1 MGLFSR
7 DPIEKEQ
14 KIIRNEAKAEEKLLN
29 QALKDLNVAQKQEA
43 KTAHAERDAVQDN
56 EKQKRYID
64 KLATE
69 LAKLQTQHEQAIT
82 KQQQMAQEVESKHTE
97 LLRLQ
102 EETVKARGVVE
113 DLQAKYA
120 ANNQVRDS
128 RLADLTASR
137 TGSPVSPTGASAA
150 AGGAAAGAAATEAA
164 QAKAAEA
171 QAHAA
176 SEDPVPDYATNKA
189 SSIASPVSPTA
200 ERPALPA
207 RKEGS
212 AGSVTSPVIDEHN
225 GHLHIGQASAP
236 APAAAPVAVDEHT
249 GHLNIG
255 KPAVEAPPI
264 SPTAAAAE
272 ASASSPIAP
281 PRHPTAVTQNAA
293 AGL

>member
-14 KIIRNEAKAEEKLLN
+14 KLIKNEAKAEEKLLH

-82 KQQQMAQEVESKHTE
+82 KQEQLAQDVESKHAE

-113 DLQAKYA
+113 DLQAKHA
-120 ANNQVRDS
+120 ANNATRDA
-128 RLADLTASR
+128 RLAELSAGR
-137 TGSPVSPTGASAA
+137 TGSPLSPTGPSAA
-150 AGGAAAGAAATEAA
+150 AGGAAAGAAAGGAAATEAA
-164 QAKAAEA
+164 QAKHAEAAAEA
-171 QAHAA
+171 TAG
-176 SEDPVPDYATNKA
+176 EEPVPEYATNKA
-189 SSIASPVSPTA
+189 ASLTSAGPVSPPAA

-207 RKEGS
+207 RKDGS
-212 AGSVTSPVIDEHN
+212 TGSIPSPAAPVDEYT
-225 GHLHIGQASAP
+225 GHLHIGQ
-236 APAAAPVAVDEHT
+236 PVT
-249 GHLNIG
+249 
-255 KPAVEAPPI
+255 EAPI
-264 SPTAAAAE
+264 SSPTAAAAE
-272 ASASSPIAP
+272 ASAQSPIAP
-281 PRHPTAVTQNAA
+281 PRHPTAVAQNAA
-293 AGL
+293 TGV